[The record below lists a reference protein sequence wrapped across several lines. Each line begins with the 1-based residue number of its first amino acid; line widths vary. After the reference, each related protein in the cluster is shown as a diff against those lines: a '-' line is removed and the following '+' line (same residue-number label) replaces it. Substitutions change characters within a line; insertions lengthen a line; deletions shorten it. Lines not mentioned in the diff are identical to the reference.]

1 MTSAAGQKTYWGLGE
16 IVMWIRT
23 RDHKRVAA
31 ISDLSEEDAMVL
43 AMFTDMA
50 RLSEQEAMVLAVVA
64 DKSRS
69 DLRPLPGLTAT
80 NSDDDRDTAAPQ
92 VHGKSSDI
100 GEPIPM
106 PPDQALDDLHRKVHS
121 RRVPM
126 TAIKCDGSSD
136 EQIPV
141 PPVDLHDLIFL
152 LVPGHPVAPVGLWSR
167 SRRNTLVW
175 RSPQFLSTAGVR
187 VWPARNTKTA
197 AVYGAI
203 LRHLREI
210 VTPEAPLTKR
220 EAQRRCLA
228 EVHNA
233 YPEAFKKVWTVL
245 EPSCKRGRGKHG
257 PRGH

>member
-23 RDHKRVAA
+23 RDHERVGT

-43 AMFTDMA
+43 AMFTDKA

-69 DLRPLPGLTAT
+69 DLRPLPGLTTT
-80 NSDDDRDTAAPQ
+80 NPDDDRDTAAPQ

-152 LVPGHPVAPVGLWSR
+152 VAPKHPVAPVGYGR
-167 SRRNTLVW
+167 YR
-175 RSPQFLSTAGVR
+175 
-187 VWPARNTKTA
+187 
-197 AVYGAI
+197 GAI
-203 LRHLREI
+203 RWFGDRRSFCARMAFAYGRRETQKQLR
-210 VTPEAPLTKR
+210 
-220 EAQRRCLA
+220 
-228 EVHNA
+228 
-233 YPEAFKKVWTVL
+233 FTVR
-245 EPSCKRGRGKHG
+245 SCAI
-257 PRGH
+257 

>member
-1 MTSAAGQKTYWGLGE
+1 
-16 IVMWIRT
+16 
-23 RDHKRVAA
+23 
-31 ISDLSEEDAMVL
+31 
-43 AMFTDMA
+43 
-50 RLSEQEAMVLAVVA
+50 
-64 DKSRS
+64 
-69 DLRPLPGLTAT
+69 
-80 NSDDDRDTAAPQ
+80 
-92 VHGKSSDI
+92 
-100 GEPIPM
+100 
-106 PPDQALDDLHRKVHS
+106 
-121 RRVPM
+121 
-126 TAIKCDGSSD
+126 
-136 EQIPV
+136 V

>member
-23 RDHKRVAA
+23 RDHERVAA

-80 NSDDDRDTAAPQ
+80 NSDADRDTAAPQ

-136 EQIPV
+136 EQIPL

-152 LVPGHPVAPVGLWSR
+152 LVPKHPVAPVGLWSR

-175 RSPQFLSTAGVR
+175 RSPQFLRTNAVR
-187 VWPARNTKTA
+187 VWRARNTKTA

-210 VTPEAPLTKR
+210 MTPDAPLTKR

-228 EVHNA
+228 EVRNA
-233 YPEAFKKVWTVL
+233 YLEAFKKAWGEL